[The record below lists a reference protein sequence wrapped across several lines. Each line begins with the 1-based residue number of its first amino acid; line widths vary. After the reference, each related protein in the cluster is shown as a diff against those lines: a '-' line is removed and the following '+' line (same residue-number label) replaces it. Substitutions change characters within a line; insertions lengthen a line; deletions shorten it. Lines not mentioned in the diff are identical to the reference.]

1 MSEQRPRGEG
11 SIEESKV
18 ELAAVRARAR
28 VLRGGFWRMTSTPTG
43 SSVTFF
49 ARNPL
54 NIVVPK
60 TGAEKW
66 LTQLCLGNVQKFLVA
81 TSSNKLCHWKSI
93 GACDFTHI
101 DRHFSTHLRRVC
113 RSLDRLGGIMLMELP
128 VSRWLYL
135 RCRISLGKCA

>member
-1 MSEQRPRGEG
+1 MRVRPSGLG
-11 SIEESKV
+11 SNSPRLIYFACSSPYTFENVPE
-18 ELAAVRARAR
+18 
-28 VLRGGFWRMTSTPTG
+28 G

-128 VSRWLYL
+128 VSRWLYV